1 MSLFRGTSPFLLSV
15 LVALLSI
22 PSLQVEGAS
31 LCFIG
36 PERILV
42 YGGSSNR
49 YAHYQNLIDN
59 IFK

>member
-42 YGGSSNR
+42 YGANR